1 MPKLFDLHFQI
12 DADNSGT
19 AYKATTVLGNNGVS
33 FSQIAATPSEALFMV
48 AKDMEVAGMWGFIL
62 KNPAVSSFPFG
73 GTTVTVKTQHQAPV
87 DPKAPKKKPS
97 ELTSV
102 PHPTC
107 TALCT
112 SYDLFGKGKCKNMC
126 AHRAGL

>member
-12 DADNSGT
+12 DVDKSGT

-33 FSQIAATPSEALFMV
+33 FSQIAATPSEAIFMV
-48 AKDMEVAGMWGFIL
+48 AKDMEKAGMWRLIL
-62 KNPAVSSFPFG
+62 NNPAVSFFPFANNR
-73 GTTVTVKTQHQAPV
+73 VAANIQHQAPV
-87 DPKAPKKKPS
+87 DPKTPKKKPS
-97 ELTSV
+97 ELTQI

-126 AHRAGL
+126 AQRNGL